1 MCVRRTDQ
9 SKGSVMKTIA
19 SVFVVAALAFS
30 QAAKAQQPTTPYVF
44 RSVVQP
50 GTVIGARTFTP
61 QTIVGNAVLNDAG
74 EIAFVASES
83 GASSGAVFTSHRI
96 VARQGDVIDGRIIV
110 LLPIEA
116 ILAINNANQ
125 VAYEAWYADSR
136 EIAMSGKVSGR
147 AMFVD
152 NHLAS
157 AEVFDARGGAAP
169 FILTDDGRIVLLAP
183 SPEPASPK
191 AKPEILGRIR
201 IKPPKDSPVT
211 ITPVPVRPNRPRA
224 AKKEPV
230 ERRQTLFPM
239 NDSGQIIV
247 PVNFKGGGFLLLIG
261 TPRERKWQASTSLNQ
276 LDDDPRFQR
285 LSPDGQDFARKAVDE
300 LNKALEETRQ
310 QLERQLPASPV
321 KQ

>member
-1 MCVRRTDQ
+1 
-9 SKGSVMKTIA
+9 MKFNAMILVT
-19 SVFVVAALAFS
+19 ALALGP
-30 QAAKAQQPTTPYVF
+30 AVKAQQPSTRYLF

-50 GTVIGARTFTP
+50 GAVIGTRTFTA
-61 QTIVGNAVLNDAG
+61 QTTIGSAVLNDAG
-74 EIAFVASES
+74 EVAFVAAEP

-110 LLPIEA
+110 LLPMEA
-116 ILAINNANQ
+116 VLAINNANQ

-157 AEVFDARGGAAP
+157 TGIFDARGGASP
-169 FILTDDGRIVLLAP
+169 FILTDDGRIVPLVP
-183 SPEPASPK
+183 SPEPAAPK
-191 AKPEILGRIR
+191 GKPEILGRIR
-201 IKPPKDSPVT
+201 IKPPKDSPVS
-211 ITPVPVRPNRPRA
+211 ITPIPIKGNRQRA
-224 AKKEPV
+224 AKKESA
-230 ERRQTLFPM
+230 ERPHTLFPV
-239 NDSGQIIV
+239 NDSGQVVI
-247 PVNFKGGGFLLLIG
+247 PVNFQSGGFLLLIG
-261 TPRERKWQASTSLNQ
+261 TPRERKWRASAPPNQ

-285 LSPDGQDFARKAVDE
+285 LSPAGQDFARQAVEE

-310 QLERQLPASPV
+310 QLEKQPSAAPV

>member
-1 MCVRRTDQ
+1 VRN
-9 SKGSVMKTIA
+9 KKENEMKFNAMILVT
-19 SVFVVAALAFS
+19 ALALGP
-30 QAAKAQQPTTPYVF
+30 AVKAQQPSNPYVF
-44 RSVVQP
+44 RNVVQP
-50 GTVIGARTFTP
+50 GTVIGARTFTA
-61 QTIVGNAVLNDAG
+61 QTAIGSAALNDAG
-74 EIAFVASES
+74 EVAFVAGET
-83 GASSGAVFTSHRI
+83 GTASGAVFTSHRI

-110 LLPIEA
+110 LLPMEA

-157 AEVFDARGGAAP
+157 TEIFDARGGAAP
-169 FILTDDGRIVLLAP
+169 FILTDDGRIVLLNP
-183 SPEPASPK
+183 SPEPATPK
-191 AKPEILGRIR
+191 GKPEILGRIR

-211 ITPVPVRPNRPRA
+211 VAPIPIRGNRQQAEKRA
-224 AKKEPV
+224 SV
-230 ERRQTLFPM
+230 ERSHSLFPV
-239 NDSGQIIV
+239 NDSGQVVI
-247 PVNFKGGGFLLLIG
+247 PVNFQGGGFLLLIG
-261 TPRERKWQASTSLNQ
+261 TPRDRKWRASAAPNQ

-285 LSPDGQDFARKAVDE
+285 LSPAGQDFARQAVDE

-310 QLERQLPASPV
+310 QLEKQPPAAPA